1 MSQNTTTIQPLYLF
15 VTGDAG
21 ASKSFLTKIL
31 YQSLTK
37 TFPYRNFSLD
47 KPKVLLLAPTG
58 VAAVNIDGTTIHSSL
73 HIPVGYFRK
82 NIPGLSD
89 KMESSLRNKYSELKV
104 LVIDDISMVSND
116 LLFNVCLRLLEI
128 FRCQGNKPFPGLTII
143 TIGDFFQ
150 LPPIRARP
158 VYMKYGDT

>member
-37 TFPYRNFSLD
+37 TFPYRNSSLD

-58 VAAVNIDGTTIHSSL
+58 VAAVNIDRTTIHSAL
-73 HIPVGYFRK
+73 HIPVGYFRR

-89 KMESSLRNKYSELKV
+89 KMESSLKK
-104 LVIDDISMVSND
+104 
-116 LLFNVCLRLLEI
+116 
-128 FRCQGNKPFPGLTII
+128 
-143 TIGDFFQ
+143 
-150 LPPIRARP
+150 
-158 VYMKYGDT
+158 